1 MSPRR
6 AGLCG
11 LAVTFPV
18 LVLPEALLALVLAGI
33 PAPLPHGPSVGR
45 ELQDKARAP
54 LPPPNLAQLQTWPWP
69 RADNF
74 GASVCTERPGEA
86 KRPWPL
92 LHRWIFVSQTLPSLL
107 HIPPSSRG
115 AAEGQVPLERGRWGH
130 SEGTAA
136 AGVCE
141 DSCTRLPILCF
152 FFFGK
157 REKLPF
163 CDTALDFT
171 AQDHIFGVQYK
182 KKKTTETGSKCCC
195 WPCSVTSGQPEQPHC
210 PQAAAGTPLPT
221 PCEPPGRCG
230 APGSS

>member
-1 MSPRR
+1 MSPRS

-11 LAVTFPV
+11 LAVTFLV
-18 LVLPEALLALVLAGI
+18 LVLPEALLALVFAGSS
-33 PAPLPHGPSVGR
+33 APLPHGPTLGR

-54 LPPPNLAQLQTWPWP
+54 LPPPNLAQPQTWPWP
-69 RADNF
+69 HADVF
-74 GASVCTERPGEA
+74 GASVCAEQPGKA

-107 HIPPSSRG
+107 HVPPSSHG
-115 AAEGQVPLERGRWGH
+115 AAGGQVPPERGHWGH

-141 DSCTRLPILCF
+141 DSCTRLQILCFCFF

-182 KKKTTETGSKCCC
+182 KKKDNRDT
-195 WPCSVTSGQPEQPHC
+195 
-210 PQAAAGTPLPT
+210 L
-221 PCEPPGRCG
+221 
-230 APGSS
+230 